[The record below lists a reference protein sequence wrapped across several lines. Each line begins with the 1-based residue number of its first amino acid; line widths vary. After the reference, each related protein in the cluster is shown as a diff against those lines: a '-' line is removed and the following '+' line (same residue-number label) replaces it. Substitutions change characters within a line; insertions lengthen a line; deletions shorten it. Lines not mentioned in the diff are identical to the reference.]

1 MTNNV
6 IFTEIQLLKYF
17 MITERKCR
25 KLAVGK
31 SVIQFLNQ
39 DMIKVNINNEKT
51 ICTTLLDEMRR
62 TQNLFCDIAAKGV

>member
-1 MTNNV
+1 MNNV

-17 MITERKCR
+17 MITERKNR

-39 DMIKVNINNEKT
+39 GMLIVHINNKKK
-51 ICTTLLDEMRR
+51 IAILLGRMRR